1 MREHASE
8 QTAQKNRLQLA
19 PWNGHNVPI
28 RSVAKGQLGGRTT
41 APQHQPENEAPEA
54 RIIKEID

>member
-1 MREHASE
+1 ASE
-8 QTAQKNRLQLA
+8 QTAQENRVQLA

-28 RSVAKGQLGGRTT
+28 RPVVKGQLGGRTT

-54 RIIKEID
+54 RIIKVIG